1 MRSVQTGLYEV
12 FSQSHASVC
21 EINSLNRKSCKKCRF
36 EKCLEVG
43 MKIAYVKA
51 TEEKCKKVILYQ
63 NVEKP
68 TTLSDYFEEKYA
80 LKQYCVDKTNFRVR
94 ITFDFYED
102 KPDLFLHH
110 FCIGVQGNVSDH
122 ELQEWSKIDQFLL
135 KQSYGFVAKF
145 DDVSLEDSLI
155 LFGHNFSK
163 IETLF
168 FILHFVRILKHL
180 SFNLINYFL
189 RFRKTTVNYS
199 GSTGKSFYLMAMK
212 IVPQTLKSNN

>member
-12 FSQSHASVC
+12 FCQSHASVC

-68 TTLSDYFEEKYA
+68 TLSDYFEEKYA

-94 ITFDFYED
+94 ITFDFYKD

-135 KQSYGFVAKF
+135 KQSYGFGAKF
-145 DDVSLEDSLI
+145 DDVSVEDSLI

-168 FILHFVRILKHL
+168 FILHFVRIPKHL
-180 SFNLINYFL
+180 SFNF
-189 RFRKTTVNYS
+189 
-199 GSTGKSFYLMAMK
+199 
-212 IVPQTLKSNN
+212 